1 MKVLVTGGA
10 GFIGSNFV
18 SQFVSGKYPEIAQVI
33 VLDKLTYAG
42 KLENLT
48 DALQN
53 PRFSFVQGDICDF
66 SLVNDLVP
74 EVDAIINFA
83 AESHV
88 DGSIES
94 ASEFIRTNVLGTQT
108 LLEAA
113 RIHKITKFL
122 QVSTDEVYGSIES
135 GSWNEESPLLPNSPY
150 SASKAGADL
159 LVRAYHVTHNLHTLI
174 TRCSNN
180 YGPRQYPEKL
190 IPLFVTRLLAGQKVP
205 VYGTG
210 TNIRDWLHV
219 NDHCNGIYLTLT
231 KGKAG
236 EIYNIG
242 GGTELTNIALT
253 KELIKLT
260 GFDEDKI
267 EFVTDRLGHDQRYSV
282 DWSKIRRLG
291 YIPSVEFEVGLQAT
305 VAWISEHDIE
315 IPSVG

>member
-88 DGSIES
+88 DRSIES